1 MEKVILGIIRVI
13 QIQNFFQCPQI
24 VYKSLTSS
32 VENGTQIIK
41 YLNYSVEISLLSHLE
56 LINCS
61 LSFIALLHCSR
72 WKYQPDENFCHKP
85 PWVFI
90 NIFQYFRTE
99 PPWLFPGCTF
109 SNYRFTHIKQPPW
122 LCSHVHKLLLAP
134 TARQIQVLLL
144 LHMIQAVQALD
155 LRTCHLLDV
164 MFMCFLLL
172 MCWRPYIVFITV
184 TPVVILPLLWL
195 AAYSASLQ
203 HLEKDMLNVLQALY
217 DKCVHYGLNIGDY
230 TSQEDSHLLDRINHE

>member
-1 MEKVILGIIRVI
+1 M
-13 QIQNFFQCPQI
+13 QNFFQCPQK

-61 LSFIALLHCSR
+61 LSFIALFHCSR

-85 PWVFI
+85 PWVSI
-90 NIFQYFRTE
+90 NIFQYFRTK
-99 PPWLFPGCTF
+99 PSWSFTGCTF

-144 LHMIQAVQALD
+144 LLMIQAVQALD

-164 MFMCFLLL
+164 MFTCFLLL

-184 TPVVILPLLWL
+184 TPMVILFRH
-195 AAYSASLQ
+195 ARAEGSLSGIQ
-203 HLEKDMLNVLQALY
+203 WY
-217 DKCVHYGLNIGDY
+217 
-230 TSQEDSHLLDRINHE
+230 